1 MPSVV
6 VVGGGAMGS
15 AAAWQLARRG
25 ADVVLLEQF
34 GPGHGRGS
42 SHGSSRIVRL
52 SYADPFYVDL
62 AAAAYAHWEE
72 LEAEANEQLLTWT
85 GVVDHGERSTVE
97 SISAALS
104 ERGHAVEAIDPA
116 EARDRWP
123 GLRLEPPI
131 LFHPRGGRAHA
142 DRTVAALKRVAGQLC
157 AELRHGTRVDAI
169 APKADSVEIRAG
181 DDTWRADAAVI
192 AVGAWS
198 SFVLDGIITLP
209 NLTVTRE
216 QPAHF
221 PPVDPTTP
229 WPSFIHHLVGATTRG
244 SATPRGAYGL
254 SSADGVK
261 VGFHAVGPVVDP
273 DEVVPGVDAQRL
285 KPLQDYVAEWIPG
298 VDADR
303 PDAVPCLYTL
313 TDDSDF
319 IVDKVGPVTIAAG
332 FSGHGFK
339 FTPQIGSM
347 VADLVLGA
355 GPAPRRFSLNRP

>member
-34 GPGHGRGS
+34 DPGHTRGS

-62 AAAAYAHWEE
+62 AAAAYAQWEE
-72 LEAEANEQLLTWT
+72 LEAEANERLLTWT

-97 SISAALS
+97 AISDVLS
-104 ERGHAVEAIDPA
+104 DRGHAIEAIDPS

-142 DRTVAALKRVAGQLC
+142 DRTVASLKQVAVRFG
-157 AELRHGTRVDAI
+157 AEIRHDTRAGAI
-169 APKADSVEIRAG
+169 VPAGDGVEIRAG
-181 DDTWRADAAVI
+181 DNTWRADAAVV
-192 AVGAWS
+192 AAGAWS
-198 SFVLDGIITLP
+198 SYVLDGIVRLP

-221 PPVDPTTP
+221 PPVDPTTS
-229 WPSFIHHLVGATTRG
+229 WPSFIHHLVGTTTRG

-273 DEVVPGVDAQRL
+273 DEVVSEIDRERL
-285 KPLQDYVAEWIPG
+285 KSLQDYVTDWIPG

-313 TDDSDF
+313 TDDADF

-339 FTPQIGSM
+339 FTPQIGAL
-347 VADLVLGA
+347 VADLVLDA
-355 GPAPRRFSLNRP
+355 GSAPRRFRLNRP